1 MTRDERQLECST
13 KWIKAGCKGLV
24 SAATGFG
31 KTRVGILSIKRFLNK
46 NPTGTILVVVPSE
59 PLQIQWIEILSE
71 NKINAEV
78 YIINSVIKKKLR
90 VDLLILDEVH
100 LFVADTFIKVFTNVK
115 YSMILALTAT
125 LNRLDGKEILLNKY
139 CPICDVITLE
149 ECIENNWASPYKEYK
164 VMLEVDLTDYIEAHR
179 AFLDFFSF
187 FNYDFNFAMKCV
199 TNRETR
205 IQYAKLV
212 KNKNEDEKE
221 IIKKVTAN
229 AFGFLINLKKR
240 KAFVME
246 HPKKIEITNL
256 IIEHRLD
263 KKIVTFSPT
272 IKMAEKI
279 KYGNLLNSGIKKKKR
294 RITLSEF
301 ILQETGVL
309 NSNKSINTGT
319 DIPGLNTAIIL
330 SGNSSSI
337 IKQQTL
343 GRVIRYAPG
352 KEAEVFTLVIKGTM
366 EESWHS
372 KSTKSNSYITIS
384 EENLIHILK
393 GEKFTSLKNVEKDNN
408 LLRF

>member
-1 MTRDERQLECST
+1 MTRDERQWECST
-13 KWIKAGCKGLV
+13 NWIKSGCKGLV

-31 KTRVGILSIKRFLNK
+31 KTRVGILSIQRFLNK

-59 PLQIQWIEILSE
+59 PLQIQWIEILTE

-78 YIINSVIKKKLR
+78 YIINSVIKKKLK

-139 CPICDVITLE
+139 CPVCDVITLE

-164 VMLEVDLTDYIEAHR
+164 VMLEVDLTNYIEAHR

-199 TNRETR
+199 TDREVR
-205 IQYAKLV
+205 AQYAKII

-221 IIKKVTAN
+221 VLKKVTAN
-229 AFGFLINLKKR
+229 AFGFLVNLKKR

-256 IIEHRLD
+256 IIENRLD

-294 RITLSEF
+294 RITLAEF
-301 ILQETGVL
+301 ILQDTGVL

-352 KEAEVFTLVIKGTM
+352 KEAEIFTLVIKGTM

-384 EENLIHILK
+384 EENLMKILK

>member
-1 MTRDERQLECST
+1 M
-13 KWIKAGCKGLV
+13 
-24 SAATGFG
+24 
-31 KTRVGILSIKRFLNK
+31 
-46 NPTGTILVVVPSE
+46 
-59 PLQIQWIEILSE
+59 
-71 NKINAEV
+71 
-78 YIINSVIKKKLR
+78 IKKKLK

-139 CPICDVITLE
+139 CPVCDVITLE

-164 VMLEVDLTDYIEAHR
+164 VMLEVDLTNYIEAHR

-199 TNRETR
+199 TDRLVR
-205 IQYAKLV
+205 AQYAKV
-212 KNKNEDEKE
+212 IKNKNEDEKE
-221 IIKKVTAN
+221 VLKKVTAN
-229 AFGFLINLKKR
+229 AFGFLVNLKKR

-256 IIEHRLD
+256 IIENRLD

-294 RITLSEF
+294 RITLSDF

-352 KEAEVFTLVIKGTM
+352 KEAEVFTLIIKGTM

-384 EENLIHILK
+384 EENLMKILK

-408 LLRF
+408 LLKF